1 MAGSC
6 LRNRFNGGGVR
17 AQTSSHMAATVAV
30 GSQFTW
36 SPTNLR
42 YRRTAT
48 GEYVSERAVKL
59 AVRRVIRQSQ
69 AEMRALTE
77 LMNRREIT
85 LANWQERMRQEL
97 KNLHVSGAM
106 AGAGGMANMTAV
118 DYGRVGQRLRFE
130 YRRLAQFAR
139 DVKARKLTRD
149 QVTAR
154 VEMYVAGLNGTFEE
168 TRREKAIAAGFT
180 LERNVLGKNENHCRT
195 GDRIGCPELSAQ
207 GWGPIGNMPAP
218 GRRQCLSRCFCRMTY
233 RKRP

>member
-1 MAGSC
+1 
-6 LRNRFNGGGVR
+6 
-17 AQTSSHMAATVAV
+17 
-30 GSQFTW
+30 
-36 SPTNLR
+36 
-42 YRRTAT
+42 
-48 GEYVSERAVKL
+48 
-59 AVRRVIRQSQ
+59 
-69 AEMRALTE
+69 
-77 LMNRREIT
+77 
-85 LANWQERMRQEL
+85 L